1 MPTFSTPGGVS
12 VTVNLPAGD
21 LLLVAS
27 DRTDTVVLPHAGDD
41 DSAGLRVSY
50 ADGRLVVDGPQP
62 RNGFASWL
70 GFGESFEARID
81 LPEGSNVRGVALEG
95 GFRSMG
101 RLGAC
106 TFRTDYGEI
115 FLDETGPLTVTT
127 DSGDI
132 AVRQVTGDAEVTSD
146 SGVIQIQRIDGSATI
161 TNEYGE
167 TEIREITGVLRA
179 RGRDSDLLVGRTHG
193 DVEAFSES
201 GDIRIA
207 EVTRGTV
214 DTTSDSGNI
223 DISVPEDA
231 TVAVDLESPNG
242 RVRNSVPR
250 SGTAGKPDR
259 SITVR
264 ARSHQGD
271 VTLTPLRPRPG
282 T

>member
-12 VTVNLPAGD
+12 VTVNLPIGD

-27 DRTDTVVLPHAGDD
+27 DRTDTVVQPHAGED

-70 GFGESFEARID
+70 GFGESITARID
-81 LPEGSNVRGVALEG
+81 LPEGSCVRGVALEG

-101 RLGAC
+101 RLGEC

-115 FLDETGPLTVTT
+115 VLDETGPLTVTT

-132 AVRQVTGDAEVTSD
+132 AVRHVVGDAEVTSD
-146 SGVIQIQRIDGSATI
+146 SGVIQIKKIHGSATV

-167 TEIREITGVLRA
+167 TEIGEITGVLHVH
-179 RGRDSDLLVGRTHG
+179 GRDSDILVGRTHG
-193 DVEAFSES
+193 DIEAYSES
-201 GDIRIA
+201 GDIRISEA
-207 EVTRGTV
+207 ARGTV
-214 DTTSDSGNI
+214 NTMSDSGSI
-223 DISVPEDA
+223 EISVPQDA
-231 TVAVDLESPNG
+231 AVAVDLESPNG
-242 RVRNSVPR
+242 RVRNLLDR
-250 SGTAGKPDR
+250 SETAGQPDR

-264 ARSHQGD
+264 ARSHHGD
-271 VTLTPLRPRPG
+271 ITITPFRPRPG